1 MFLRILNTLYID
13 LTINSSSV
21 FTYYKIIK
29 MRCGRLMNTEFTS
42 GFCFTV
48 HYTPVT
54 YPDNYKFTGN
64 QEYFK
69 I

>member
-1 MFLRILNTLYID
+1 MFLRILNTFNID
-13 LTINSSSV
+13 LTINLSSV

-29 MRCGRLMNTEFTS
+29 MRCGRLMNMEFTS

-48 HYTPVT
+48 RYTLVA

-64 QEYFK
+64 Q
-69 I
+69 